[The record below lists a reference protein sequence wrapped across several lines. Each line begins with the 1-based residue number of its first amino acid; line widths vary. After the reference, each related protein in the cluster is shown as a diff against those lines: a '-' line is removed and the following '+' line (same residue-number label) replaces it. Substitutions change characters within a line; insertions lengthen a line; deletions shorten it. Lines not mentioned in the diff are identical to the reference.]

1 MLGLDIILFYR
12 KGKQTMKL
20 VEFQYTKQNGDT
32 SQRAVIV
39 TGEPQANLSGIDV
52 TQLPETEFVAFIDEY
67 RQVKNRQHEEI
78 LLLMQKHDLKHN
90 FRQFIPAKMQ
100 ITETTWV

>member
-1 MLGLDIILFYR
+1 
-12 KGKQTMKL
+12 MKL

-32 SQRAVIV
+32 SNRAVIV
-39 TGEPQANLSGIDV
+39 THEPQQNLGGIDI
-52 TQLPETEFVAFIDEY
+52 TSLADDDFAAFIDEY
-67 RQVKNRQHEEI
+67 RQVKNRQHEE
-78 LLLMQKHDLKHN
+78 LLQLMQKHDLKHN